1 MTKLDEVYKKKL
13 NWDILPGPIW
23 TRNNKMSEKNKPDV
37 WVIVYYV
44 IVIGGLSIAMILLAT
59 VLTMCALDPSLVPHF

>member
-1 MTKLDEVYKKKL
+1 
-13 NWDILPGPIW
+13 
-23 TRNNKMSEKNKPDV
+23 MSEKNKPDV

-59 VLTMCALDPSLVPHF
+59 VLAMCALDPSLVPHF